1 MSSRTEDVASLLA
14 RIPDRDVREL
24 FSTEFVLCCEAFD
37 RFTTEMVL
45 AVIAELDL
53 RPMLDRGASAG
64 EIVLRRGWA
73 ARAEIPLSWFLRKL
87 ASEGMLD
94 VEGEGSAAVFRARGP
109 LPVGEPDRWEARA
122 RALDPRSLP
131 PFAVVRA
138 MVAHI
143 EEFLRGEKTGEEIL
157 FAPTR
162 LPLWFDYFS
171 NENLLY
177 QINNRLGAEAVF
189 RALPAGRPATIVE
202 IGGGSGSAAAAVAER
217 LARDGALSRIGR
229 YVFTEIVPTF
239 LRRAERSLKARFPEL
254 PIEFLR
260 LDMDRDFEGQGVA
273 SGSADVVY
281 AVNTLHI
288 AKDLGTALRRILGTL
303 KPGGAAVFS
312 ECVRPSAGQPIYVEF
327 VFNFLENFTGVVTD
341 TATRPNHGFLTP
353 RNWRDALLASGFE
366 HFEILPDV
374 EELARHYDA
383 FFVAAVTARSP
394 HRHTAA
400 KARREEAP

>member
-1 MSSRTEDVASLLA
+1 MPSRTEDVASLLA

-45 AVIAELDL
+45 ALIAELDL
-53 RPMLDRGASAG
+53 GPMLARGTSAA
-64 EIVLRRGWA
+64 EIVLQRGWTT
-73 ARAEIPLSWFLRKL
+73 RAEIPLSWFLRKL

-94 VEGEGSAAVFRARGP
+94 VEGEESAAFFRARGP

-143 EEFLRGEKTGEEIL
+143 QEFLKGEKTGEEIL

-171 NENLLY
+171 NDNLLY

-189 RALPAGRPATIVE
+189 RVLPARRPATIVE
-202 IGGGSGSAAAAVAER
+202 IGGGSGSAAAALAER
-217 LARDGALSRIGR
+217 LARDGALSRIER

-239 LRRAERSLKARFPEL
+239 FRRAERNLKARFPEL

-260 LDMDRDFEGQGVA
+260 LDMDRDFEEQGVA
-273 SGSADVVY
+273 AGSADVVY

-288 AKDLGTALRRILGTL
+288 AKDLGSALRRILGTL

-341 TATRPNHGFLTP
+341 MATRPNHGFLTP

-394 HRHTAA
+394 HSQTAA
-400 KARREEAP
+400 KARREEIP